1 MYRDIFKVNNQAK
14 FLNLKERQ
22 PISESELILQL
33 QNGETRAFE
42 ALFHLYKKRV
52 KGFVHKML
60 PPNIPS
66 DEVVTTVFVKVWLK
80 RNTIDITKNFSS
92 FLFVIARNQVLDEIK
107 AAVNQKIIYCET
119 ARMESLAPQTTDD
132 ENDAELLENKLQ
144 QAVEKLPCRR
154 KQIFTLSRFEGLTYR
169 QIANKL
175 EISENTVD
183 TQIRKSLLFLRKEF
197 NNLL

>member
-1 MYRDIFKVNNQAK
+1 MNNQAK

-22 PISESELILQL
+22 TISESELILQL

-66 DEVVTTVFVKVWLK
+66 DEIVTEVFIKVWLK
-80 RNTIDITKNFSS
+80 RNTIDTTKNFSS
-92 FLFVIARNQVLDEIK
+92 FLFVIARNQVLDELK
-107 AAVNQKIIYCET
+107 AAVNQKIIYCEM
-119 ARMESLAPQTTDD
+119 ARMESFALQNTDD
-132 ENDAELLENKLQ
+132 ENDAESLELKLQ
-144 QAVEKLPCRR
+144 QAVEKMPCRR
-154 KQIFTLSRFEGLTYR
+154 KQIFSLSRFEGLTYR
-169 QIANKL
+169 QIAEKL
-175 EISENTVD
+175 EITENTVD